1 MSVVPHRVEG
11 RGIGQS
17 APEGGFQVSNGKK
30 VSKSVQIGATGTAL
44 IGLRVSAMGHVWH
57 ERHIDAGIDGMIE
70 LRNPAT
76 GEVSN
81 SHLLV
86 QSKAQD
92 ALFSGET
99 DERFH
104 YICDDRDLDYWMNAT
119 EPVLLICSHPKDEQA
134 WWVHVQS
141 YFADPPRRA
150 DRRVDFNKAT
160 MALAGDITDR
170 LLAIA
175 DPHGQTHTP
184 VPDRRT
190 ETLVSNLLLVDMPPV
205 VYSYETK
212 LRGRKA
218 IYEAQKSSGLPVR
231 DDFVLWMGRLLTWE
245 QADASG
251 LSAAVTGPPTDRPLG
266 ELSEFEQD
274 GDRLV
279 VQLLNNALRQDL
291 RPDCDFHGKRQFLY
305 FRASDDGSDRKWNTS
320 KSNWRTVFKG
330 YPKKSDLSTISY
342 YRHSALSW
350 QFIQIEGDW
359 YCLVVPEYFFTRDGY
374 RESRF
379 ASDQLRGIKKIERN
393 PAVLQE
399 TKLWASILCPADSL
413 FGQAE
418 RILDFGDL
426 VTFKVDQGIDDATW
440 KVEEGTDEDDG
451 DSADTLFG
459 VTA

>member
-1 MSVVPHRVEG
+1 MG
-11 RGIGQS
+11 
-17 APEGGFQVSNGKK
+17 NGKK
-30 VSKSVQIGATGTAL
+30 VSKSVQIGATGTSL

-70 LRNPAT
+70 LRDPAT

-92 ALFSGET
+92 ALFPGET

-104 YICDDRDLDYWMNAT
+104 YICDDRDLDYWMKAR

-141 YFADPPRRA
+141 YFADPSRRT

-170 LLAIA
+170 LFAIA
-175 DPHGQTHTP
+175 DPYGQTHTSS
-184 VPDRRT
+184 PDRRN
-190 ETLVSNLLLVDMPPV
+190 ETLVSNLLLVDTPPV

-218 IYEAQKSSGLPVR
+218 VYEAQESSGLLVR
-231 DDFVLWMGRLLTWE
+231 DDFVLWGGRLLTWKE
-245 QADASG
+245 ADASG
-251 LSAAVTGPPTDRPLG
+251 LSAAVTGPSAVRPLG
-266 ELSEFEQD
+266 ELSESEQN
-274 GDRLV
+274 GDHLV

-291 RPDCDFHGKRQFLY
+291 RPDCAFHAKRQFLY
-305 FRASDDGSDRKWNTS
+305 FRASDDGSERKWNTS
-320 KSNWRTVFKG
+320 RSNWRSVFKG
-330 YPKKSDLSTISY
+330 YPKKSDPSTISY

-359 YCLVVPEYFFTRDGY
+359 YCLVVPDYFFSIDGY
-374 RESRF
+374 RESRY
-379 ASDQLRGIKKIERN
+379 ASDLLRGIKKIERN

-399 TKLWASILCPADSL
+399 TKLWVSILCPRDSL

-426 VTFKVDQGIDDATW
+426 VTFKVDQGIDDVAW
-440 KVEEGTDEDDG
+440 KQAEENANEGNG
-451 DSADTLFG
+451 ASVDTLFEE
-459 VTA
+459 TA